1 MTHSFYLLTVHPHLV
16 VAYNSCGVFRAASD
30 KGIATIKAISLRNF
44 AVDRRGSVDAS
55 PYGGG
60 EGAVLRI
67 EPIVRAIR
75 SLSEEVEVI
84 LTSPR
89 GQRWDYRAAQHYAG
103 EPRAMLFICGRFSGV
118 DQRVVDNFVDA
129 SYSIGNFIVA
139 GGELP
144 ALMMVDSILRL
155 VPGVLGNQS
164 SAHNDACDNELRHV
178 PLYTR
183 PREFEGL
190 PVPAPLLSGNPQQVE
205 AWRTAQVELGEVS
218 AAQQRKCYP
227 RQ

>member
-1 MTHSFYLLTVHPHLV
+1 MTRTFYLLTVHPHLV
-16 VAYNSCGVFRAASD
+16 VAYNRCGVFKAATD
-30 KGIATIKAISLRNF
+30 KGIATIKAVNLRDF
-44 AVDRRGSVDAS
+44 AVDRRGSVDDS

-75 SLSEEVEVI
+75 SLPEEVEVI

-89 GQRWDYRAAQHYAG
+89 GKQWDYRAAQHYADKQ
-103 EPRAMLFICGRFSGV
+103 RALLFICGRFSGV
-118 DQRVVDNFVDA
+118 DQRVADNFVTA
-129 SYSIGNFIVA
+129 SYTIGNFVVA

-144 ALMMVDSILRL
+144 ALMMVDAILRL
-155 VPGVLGNQS
+155 MPGVLGNQG
-164 SAHNDACDNELRHV
+164 SAYNDACDNEQRHV

-190 PVPAPLLSGNPQQVE
+190 SVPEPLLSGDHQQVE
-205 AWRTAQVELGEVS
+205 AWRKL
-218 AAQQRKCYP
+218 QRKSP
-227 RQ
+227 

>member
-1 MTHSFYLLTVHPHLV
+1 MTRTFYLLTVHPQMV
-16 VAYNSCGVFRAASD
+16 AAYNSCGVFKAATT
-30 KGIATIKAISLRNF
+30 KGIAAIKAINLRDY
-44 AVDRRGSVDAS
+44 AVDRRGSVDDS

-75 SLSEEVEVI
+75 ALPEKVEVI

-89 GQRWDYRAAQHYAG
+89 GQEWNYRTAQHYAS
-103 EPRAMLFICGRFSGV
+103 EKRSLLFICGRFSGV
-118 DQRVVDNFVDA
+118 DQRVVDNFVA
-129 SYSIGNFIVA
+129 ANYSIGNFVVA

-144 ALMMVDSILRL
+144 ALIMVDSILRL
-155 VPGVLGNQS
+155 VPGVLGNQG
-164 SAHNDACDNELRHV
+164 SAYNDACDNEQRHM

-190 PVPAPLLSGNPQQVE
+190 AVPAPLLSGNPQE
-205 AWRTAQVELGEVS
+205 IETWRTKQG
-218 AAQQRKCYP
+218 K
-227 RQ
+227 

>member
-1 MTHSFYLLTVHPHLV
+1 MTRTFYLLTVHPHLV
-16 VAYNSCGVFRAASD
+16 AAYNSCGVFRAAAD
-30 KGIATIKAISLRNF
+30 KNIATIKAINLRDF
-44 AVDRRGSVDAS
+44 AVDSRGSVDDS

-60 EGAVLRI
+60 EGAVLRV
-67 EPIVRAIR
+67 EPIVQAIR
-75 SLSEEVEVI
+75 ALPEEVGVI

-89 GQRWDYRAAQHYAG
+89 GKPWDYRAAQHYAS
-103 EPRAMLFICGRFSGV
+103 EQRALLFICGRFSGV

-129 SYSIGNFIVA
+129 SYSIGDFVVA

-155 VPGVLGNQS
+155 MPGVLGNQG
-164 SAHNDACDNELRHV
+164 SAYNDACDNKQRHV

-190 PVPAPLLSGNPQQVE
+190 SVPAPLLSGNPQQVE
-205 AWRTAQVELGEVS
+205 AWRTAQVECVEISS
-218 AAQQRKCYP
+218 ATQRKSL
-227 RQ
+227 

>member
-1 MTHSFYLLTVHPHLV
+1 MTRIFYLLTVHPHV
-16 VAYNSCGVFRAASD
+16 VAAYSSCGVFKAATD
-30 KGIATIKAISLRNF
+30 KGIATIKAINLRDY
-44 AVDRRGSVDAS
+44 AVDRRGSVDDS

-75 SLSEEVEVI
+75 ALPDDVSVI

-89 GQRWDYRAAQHYAG
+89 GKQWDYRTAQHYASTK
-103 EPRAMLFICGRFSGV
+103 RSLLFICGRFSGV

-129 SYSIGNFIVA
+129 SYAVGNFVVA

-144 ALMMVDSILRL
+144 ALMMVDSMLRL
-155 VPGVLGNQS
+155 MPGVLGNQG
-164 SAHNDACDNELRHV
+164 SAYNDACDNEQRLV

-190 PVPAPLLSGNPQQVE
+190 PVPAPLLSGNSQE
-205 AWRTAQVELGEVS
+205 IAAWRTEQTR
-218 AAQQRKCYP
+218 QQCLP
-227 RQ
+227 RR

>member
-1 MTHSFYLLTVHPHLV
+1 MTRTFYLLTIHPQV
-16 VAYNSCGVFRAASD
+16 VDAYRDCGVLRAATD
-30 KGIATIKAISLRNF
+30 KGIATIKTLNLRDY
-44 AVDRRGSVDAS
+44 AVDRRGSVDDS

-67 EPIVRAIR
+67 EPIVQAIR
-75 SLSEEVEVI
+75 SVPKDIPVI

-89 GQRWDYRAAQHYAG
+89 GKQWDYRVAQHYAQ
-103 EPRAMLFICGRFSGV
+103 EKRSLLFICGRFSGV
-118 DQRVVDNFVDA
+118 DQRVVDNFVAA
-129 SYSIGNFIVA
+129 SYAVGNFVVA

-155 VPGVLGNQS
+155 VPGVLGNQG
-164 SAHNDACDNELRHV
+164 SAYNDACDNERRHV

-190 PVPAPLLSGNPQQVE
+190 AVPPPLLSGDHQEVE
-205 AWRTAQVELGEVS
+205 AWRTAQVDATTLS
-218 AAQQRKCYP
+218 TKKNTKS
-227 RQ
+227 

>member
-1 MTHSFYLLTVHPHLV
+1 MTRTFYLLTVHPQV
-16 VAYNSCGVFRAASD
+16 VDAYSSCGVFRAATARD
-30 KGIATIKAISLRNF
+30 LAAIKVINLRDY
-44 AVDRRGSVDAS
+44 AVDRHGAVDDR

-67 EPIVRAIR
+67 EPIVQAIR
-75 SLSEEVEVI
+75 SLPDDVTVI

-89 GQRWDYRAAQHYAG
+89 GKQWDYRVAQHYAK
-103 EPRAMLFICGRFSGV
+103 EESSLLFICGRFSGV
-118 DQRVVDNFVDA
+118 DQRVVDNFVDV
-129 SYSIGNFIVA
+129 SYAMGNFVVA

-155 VPGVLGNQS
+155 VPGVLGNQG
-164 SAHNDACDNELRHV
+164 SAYNDACDNERRHV

-190 PVPAPLLSGNPQQVE
+190 AVPAPLLSGNPQKIE
-205 AWRTAQVELGEVS
+205 TWRTAQVNAGSLPD
-218 AAQQRKCYP
+218 RCL
-227 RQ
+227 